1 MRKRAITILTTLA
14 TLVAGM
20 LLGSRILPVHGQG
33 MQGMGNM
40 MGFSAAAVP
49 NEKGGQDVFGGY
61 EVAAN
66 WPKPISG
73 LPGNEKWTWGAGQG
87 IFAESSNRVFLLERG
102 ELPNIPRPQTKQL
115 TDMGP
120 SLSFP
125 IGRLPWRDAT
135 TASLPA
141 NGGAGQLAEGGIS
154 AFQGTIGVDTLWAN
168 CFVVVD
174 ANGNIVETWK
184 QWDSIFKR
192 PHAVYISPYDP
203 DKKVMVVDD
212 HQHAIYIF
220 SNDGKQL
227 LKTIGTPSVWGA
239 DATHFNRPT
248 YIDFFPNGSFV
259 VADGYNG
266 TRVAKFDKDY
276 KFLLTWG
283 QRGEGTGQKPETRPG
298 YFNNVHGI
306 AVDTQTNLV
315 FVNDRGN
322 KRAQVFDEN
331 GKFLDEWSFGGA
343 DVDIHTF
350 IITNDHNLWAVDR
363 GTSKMLKY
371 DLNGHFLYSWGTWGD
386 FPGGFWGVHG
396 IASDPDGNFYTAA
409 VDSGG
414 GQKFVPR
421 PGARPEVLVG
431 KPVPR
436 VWK

>member
-1 MRKRAITILTTLA
+1 MRKRGITILTTLA
-14 TLVAGM
+14 TLAIGI
-20 LLGSRILPVHGQG
+20 LLGNHLLPVLGQG
-33 MQGMGNM
+33 MNMG
-40 MGFSAAAVP
+40 GFSSAAVP
-49 NEKGGQDVFGGY
+49 NEKGGQDLFGGY
-61 EVAAN
+61 EVQQN
-66 WPKPISG
+66 WPKPISQ

-102 ELPNIPRPQTKQL
+102 NLPNIPRPQTKQL

-141 NGGAGQLAEGGIS
+141 NGGSGQLGEGGVT
-154 AFQGTIGVDTLWAN
+154 AFTGKIGIDVAWQN
-168 CFVVVD
+168 CFLVID
-174 ANGNIVETWK
+174 AQGNIVERWT
-184 QWDSIFKR
+184 QWDNMFKR

-212 HQHAIYIF
+212 HQHSIFVF

-227 LKTIGTPSVWGA
+227 LKTIGTPGVWG
-239 DATHFNRPT
+239 DDDKHFNRPT

-266 TRVAKFDKDY
+266 TRVVKFDKDFKY
-276 KFLLTWG
+276 LMAWG
-283 QRGEGTGQKPETRPG
+283 QRGESGGGKIETRPG

-306 AVDTQTNLV
+306 GVDTQTNRV

-322 KRAQVFDEN
+322 RRAQVFDEN
-331 GKFLDEWSFGGA
+331 GKFLDEWSFGGPE
-343 DVDIHTF
+343 VDIHTF
-350 IITNDHNLWAVDR
+350 IVTNDHMLWAVDR

-386 FPGGFWGVHG
+386 FPGAFWGAHG
-396 IASDPDGNFYTAA
+396 IASDPDGNFYSAA

-421 PGARPEVLVG
+421 QGARPEVLVG